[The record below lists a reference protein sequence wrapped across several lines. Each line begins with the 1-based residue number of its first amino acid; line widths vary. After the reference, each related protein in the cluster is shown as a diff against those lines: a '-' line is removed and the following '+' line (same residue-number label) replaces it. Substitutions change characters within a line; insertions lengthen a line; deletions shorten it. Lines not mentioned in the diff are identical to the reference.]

1 MTVKTD
7 TSLLFYY
14 KLNEG
19 WSGSVGQMTLDYSG
33 RKNDGIINNFTSTTR
48 QTASAIDTSGLSP
61 SPEPVDVVWVPS
73 TNYASYSSEL
83 TDYYNTKIASAVSY
97 DELNEHSLYN
107 KFPTWLLEAEQSN
120 GTEHLK
126 TTVQIIAAYIDDLYL
141 KIGEISKYKH
151 GQISTDK
158 DNLYPF
164 YDKILTSTGFDVTEL
179 FSNLDIIQKLS
190 SRDDEMIYSE
200 NLSKI
205 KNAIYQN
212 IYNNLSYVLKSKG
225 TEKSLKSFLRAYGV
239 DENLVKI
246 NLYADK
252 SLFNI
257 SDKSSERV
265 IKKKT
270 VTLTGSQNITS
281 SLIDVGSDKTY
292 TAEVQLLLP
301 SNYTSLSEISVLK
314 SDTVSVYLK
323 NVSSGSLF
331 VMSSSGGTSQTAIVD
346 RINLQDAWNVVLR
359 ADGTTTHLDAIS
371 YDTNDYYTH
380 LTSSLSNANSQN
392 ISITVGSAD
401 LRSTNIR
408 LTDVTLWSE
417 YLSDSDILKHAS
429 DITNYGITHDIS
441 QYNVVSAYDNCLL
454 LWDFEHLTSSGGSG
468 NFIVLD
474 TIGSNNGTGTG
485 FAVNSSAFIK
495 KEDLKTLKTLNF
507 ETLEGIET
515 IQTLDEDD
523 SSERSLLQK
532 PSSVKMMIENSM
544 YQIISEDMINMFAS
558 ISDYAATFA
567 EPANKYERNYKN
579 LDKLRAKFFERI
591 LNKPDLEKYIEFYKW
606 LDSSLGYMLDQ
617 IKPESATDSSGLKIT
632 VESHMLERN
641 KVQHKIPLTI
651 SHNNTYEAA
660 VTRSPIVEIGS
671 SLKPNSDILGHTFKG
686 EFNGTL
692 SSVSTET
699 LGSMVELEAK
709 PYMSVQTAGKML
721 NHVGNESN
729 KNVFVNKFSSA
740 DGLSELNRDSNTADE
755 MSEYNSLLL
764 KSKDVRDD
772 YNIAQSHLTGTQG
785 RNLFDL
791 QYSVQVISTIRPSLT
806 KEVSMFITGKYKIIS
821 NDTVLVPGDI
831 YDYTYN
837 SPIGVIV
844 CTAGLK
850 TIKEVNFFSNI
861 TNIKFDDLAGPEFSQ
876 NLSSAEEI
884 TCEYTS
890 SESDFEDNCFIQ
902 RNIPYTAS
910 NYAHTSSVDYVAIP
924 NELVLAQ
931 RAANTITA
939 SNVGYREPPIEW
951 VVPMQHNIKVAG
963 ANESIEIASPYSTV
977 THDFANFG
985 LTNKLKGVNT
995 SPDTDTL
1002 YRKVNN
1008 LTASAATINRI
1019 EHLENVFPPRT
1030 LMGLQEMRSKP
1041 GYDEVSGSFTGGAW
1055 SDDSYNRNTALINSF
1070 WRTNEADRRRTRGM
1084 DNPTSYIGSFNCL
1097 GEFNKSETSS
1107 GILTDRTGS
1116 VTGSQYKVGDY
1127 YIKLQVKYTT
1137 NRYDSIYS
1145 MDSIDS
1151 KTYSS

>member
-1 MTVKTD
+1 MAAKTD

-14 KLNEG
+14 KFNEG
-19 WSGSVGQMTLDYSG
+19 WTGSVSQLVLDYSG
-33 RKNDGIINNFTSTTR
+33 RKNDGIINNFVAASRITE
-48 QTASAIDTSGLSP
+48 SAIDSSTLSLP
-61 SPEPVDVVWVPS
+61 VEPKDIVWVPS
-73 TNYASYSSEL
+73 TNYSAYSSVL
-83 TDYYNTKIASAVSY
+83 SSYYNTKITGAIEY
-97 DELNEHSLYN
+97 DELNEHALYN
-107 KFPTWLLEAEQSN
+107 KFPTWAIEAEQDN
-120 GTEHLK
+120 GTENLK
-126 TTVQIIAAYIDDLYL
+126 KTVQIIAAYIDDLYL
-141 KIGEISKYKH
+141 KISEISKYKH
-151 GQISTDK
+151 GQVSNDK

-179 FSNLDIIQKLS
+179 FSNLDIVQKVS
-190 SRDDEMIYSE
+190 SRDDENIYSE

-225 TEKSLKSFLRAYGV
+225 TEKSIKSFLRAYGV
-239 DENLVKI
+239 DENLVKV

-257 SDKSSERV
+257 SDKSAERI

-270 VTLTGSQNITS
+270 VTLTGSQNISS
-281 SLIDVGSDKTY
+281 SLIDIGSDKTY
-292 TAEVQLLLP
+292 TLEVQLLLP
-301 SNYTSLSEISVLK
+301 ANYTSLSEISIVK
-314 SDTVSVYLK
+314 SDNLSVYLK

-331 VMSSSGGTSQTAIVD
+331 VLSSSSGTSQTAIANRV
-346 RINLQDAWNVVLR
+346 NLEDTWNIALR
-359 ADGTTTHLDAIS
+359 ADGVTTHLDAIS

-380 LTSSLSNANSQN
+380 LTSSLAVANNQN
-392 ISITVGSAD
+392 MTITVGSSN

-408 LTDVTLWSE
+408 LADVTLWSD
-417 YLSDSDILKHAS
+417 YLSDSDIFKHAS

-441 QYNVVSAYDNCLL
+441 QYNVVSAYDKCLL
-454 LWDFEHLTSSGGSG
+454 LWDFEHLTSSDGSG
-468 NFIVLD
+468 NFTVLD
-474 TIGSNNGTGTG
+474 TISSKNGIGAG
-485 FAVNSSAFIK
+485 FTADSSAFIK
-495 KEDLKTLKTLNF
+495 KEDLKTFKTLNF

-558 ISDYAATFA
+558 ISDYASTFA
-567 EPANKYERNYKN
+567 EPANKYERSYKN

-651 SHNNTYEAA
+651 SHNNTYEAT
-660 VTRSPIVEIGS
+660 VRRNPIIEIGS
-671 SLKPNSDILGHTFKG
+671 SLKPNGDILGHTFKG

-699 LGSMVELEAK
+699 LGSMVEREAK

-729 KNVFVNKFSSA
+729 KNVFVNRFSSA

-764 KSKDVRDD
+764 KSKDVRDTLN
-772 YNIAQSHLTGTQG
+772 YSSSLPLGTQG
-785 RNLFDL
+785 SIIHIIF
-791 QYSVQVISTIRPSLT
+791 ISTNAGNSSIFAVCYPKYVLYKNSEFILT
-806 KEVSMFITGKYKIIS
+806 QDIVTGSYTLSKAGSKIVSSVDNNAS
-821 NDTVLVPGDI
+821 NDYDVFVYTETPAPTTSSYFIGDI
-831 YDYTYN
+831 V
-837 SPIGVIV
+837 GKVGQF
-844 CTAGLK
+844 A
-850 TIKEVNFFSNI
+850 
-861 TNIKFDDLAGPEFSQ
+861 
-876 NLSSAEEI
+876 
-884 TCEYTS
+884 
-890 SESDFEDNCFIQ
+890 DNTFVQ
-902 RNIPYTAS
+902 RNIPYTAN
-910 NYAHTSSVDYVAIP
+910 NYAHTNSIDYIAIP
-924 NELVLAQ
+924 NELVLEQ
-931 RAANTITA
+931 HRTNIITS
-939 SNVGYREPPIEW
+939 SNVVYREPPIEW
-951 VVPMQHNIKVAG
+951 VVPMLHNIKVAG
-963 ANESIEIASPYSTV
+963 ASENVEIVSPYSTT

-995 SPDTDTL
+995 LPDTNTL
-1002 YRKVNN
+1002 YRKIDN
-1008 LTASAATINRI
+1008 LTASAVTINRV
-1019 EHLENVFPPRT
+1019 EHLENVFPPRK
-1030 LMGLQEMRSKP
+1030 LMGLYEIRSKP
-1041 GYDEVSGSFTGGAW
+1041 GYDEVSGSFVSGAW
-1055 SDDSYNRNTALINSF
+1055 SDDSYNRNTATINSF

-1084 DNPTSYIGSFNCL
+1084 DNPTSYTGSINCL
-1097 GEFNKSETSS
+1097 GEYNKKEQVSG
-1107 GILTDRTGS
+1107 GILSDRTGS
-1116 VTGSQYKVGDY
+1116 VTGSQYNIGTIDGY
-1127 YIKLQVKYTT
+1127 DFFIKLQVSYVT

-1145 MDSIDS
+1145 MDSVETI
-1151 KTYSS
+1151 TYDD